1 MCCLLVASMR
11 STGASLLLL
20 LIAALCA
27 LRVVDAYRLDT
38 FPRTPSTSGR
48 SRFASP
54 RHHHDSSCPTSP
66 RCSKRQ
72 QPDKVDNT
80 TARRTQHTIAT
91 RTAAALA
98 KPRRKSGMAMSVVTE
113 CLDYAWERPR
123 LVAGALCTAA
133 ATASFLSRCGDLQRR
148 FKASFMV
155 SSSLS

>member
-1 MCCLLVASMR
+1 MR
-11 STGASLLLL
+11 STGAALLLL
-20 LIAALCA
+20 LITALCA

-54 RHHHDSSCPTSP
+54 RHRHDSSCPTQALAP
-66 RCSKRQ
+66 REDSNLC
-72 QPDKVDNT
+72 DKVDNT

-98 KPRRKSGMAMSVVTE
+98 KLRRKSGMAMSVVTD

-148 FKASFMV
+148 FKAPFMV